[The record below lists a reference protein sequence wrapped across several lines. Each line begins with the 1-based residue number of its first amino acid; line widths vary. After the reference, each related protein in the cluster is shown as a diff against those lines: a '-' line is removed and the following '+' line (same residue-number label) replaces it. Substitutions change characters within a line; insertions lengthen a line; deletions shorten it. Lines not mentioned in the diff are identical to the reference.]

1 MKVGFILTTKVFAPC
16 SLLSVP
22 YPEGVVNLSK
32 ETMVERPIK
41 KSERQ
46 AQANT
51 DNNVEKLDSTPPV
64 ESNPKSSKPDRNRS
78 SGKGK
83 KGSFADENKPPV
95 NPALMR
101 AQNPL
106 NLQLKLK
113 KKWKPNLSL
122 SQRSLKV
129 NIFPN
134 SSRK

>member
-101 AQNPL
+101 GP
-106 NLQLKLK
+106 
-113 KKWKPNLSL
+113 KPVKPPV
-122 SQRSLKV
+122 KV
-129 NIFPN
+129 EKEVETESEPI
-134 SSRK
+134 SEESEG